1 MPIFNEERYVVEALE
16 SLTAQTQ
23 ERLRILVI
31 ENRSTD
37 RSHELACAIA
47 RRDARVTVE
56 LTPRRLTMAEN
67 WAFAFRRARQI
78 YPEVPYFAWAGGHD
92 RWDRRWLDT
101 LAGELDERPDLV
113 GAFSRGLEIDADGR
127 ALRPVLSRG
136 DTAGIARARD
146 RAATRLP
153 GAAIYALFRPE
164 CLERTGLPRRVLL
177 PDLLLLAEVAAL
189 GPVKEVPETL
199 WHARATAPPSVRARE
214 RQRGTLFGGRV
225 PVHARLPWPLVHAG
239 VLLWAVAIRG
249 NGVVPREEGVR
260 VAFAHLRMF
269 GYAIAPEWRRRPAR
283 IRWTLRRRR
292 WALRRM
298 LRKRGRALRNR
309 GRALLNRARTLRRRG
324 HKRLRRVRRRLA
336 KRIWRARRL
345 ISSTNA
351 P

>member
-1 MPIFNEERYVVEALE
+1 MPILNEERYVVEALE

-23 ERLRILVI
+23 QRLRILVI
-31 ENRSTD
+31 DNLSTD
-37 RSHELACAIA
+37 RSHELACAVG

-56 LTPRRLTMAEN
+56 CTPRRLVMVEN
-67 WAFAFRRARQI
+67 WAFAFRRVRQAH
-78 YPEVPYFAWAGGHD
+78 PEAPYFAWAGGHD
-92 RWDRRWLDT
+92 RWDPRWLDT
-101 LAGELDERPDLV
+101 LAGELDERPGLV

-136 DTAGIARARD
+136 DTDGIARPSD

-153 GAAIYALFRPE
+153 GAAIHALFRRE
-164 CLERTGLPRRVLL
+164 CLERTGLPRKVLL

-189 GPVKEVPETL
+189 GPLKEVPERL
-199 WHARATAPPSVRARE
+199 WFARATAPPSVRARE
-214 RQRGTLFGGRV
+214 RQRTTLFGARL

-239 VLLWAVAIRG
+239 VLLWTMAIRG

-260 VAFAHLRMF
+260 VAFAHLRTF
-269 GYAIAPEWRRRPAR
+269 GYAIAPEWRRRRAR
-283 IRWTLRRRR
+283 TRKTLRKRR

-309 GRALLNRARTLRRRG
+309 GRTPCRRVRILRRRG
-324 HKRLRRVRRRLA
+324 HKRLRRVRRRLVKQIA
-336 KRIWRARRL
+336 RARRL